1 MQQNYTDGFFNVG
14 PVNGFLPQHLPLKTL
29 PDTYAVLQDILDKM
43 PVQLNATD
51 FGYLHFPNKIEEA
64 VSVLPNYV
72 DAVNAETDVRILQAL
87 FRGYSF
93 LASAYTLESSFQHYR
108 ETGHYGKARNVLPIQ
123 IAQPFVAVADKMD
136 VYPWLDYHYAY
147 SLGNFKKKDDAAGL
161 EWTNLEMCVRF
172 SGQPDE
178 VGFIM
183 LHVDINQHSADL
195 VGSVMKALEAVAHG
209 ETEKVEAALD
219 WNMRTMVEMNN
230 RRREMWKA
238 SRWQHYNDFRVFIMG
253 VKGNEELF
261 GDGVTY
267 TGVWDEPKQFRGQTG
282 AQDDIIPMEDIFSG
296 VINYYPK
303 NELTKYLLD
312 LRTYRPKCIQQFF
325 IDLEKEVE
333 GIHQRGMLGYLQ
345 EQKSVMGLSR
355 LLGILE
361 QIYHFRNGHWQFVQ
375 KYIMANTPYAKATGG
390 TPITSWLPNQ
400 LKAVM
405 QQMQDVLDIIASLA
419 IEMDETT
426 SSIVTSNKTTLPQK
440 QKLLEE
446 QLVMVAGEQFSAEKV
461 FDLNEKFGL
470 KDQ

>member
-1 MQQNYTDGFFNVG
+1 MQQSYTDGFFNVG

-93 LASAYTLESSFQHYR
+93 LASAYTLEPSFQHYR
-108 ETGHYGKARNVLPIQ
+108 ETGNYGKARNVLPIQ

-426 SSIVTSNKTTLPQK
+426 SSIVTSNQTTLPQK

>member
-1 MQQNYTDGFFNVG
+1 M
-14 PVNGFLPQHLPLKTL
+14 
-29 PDTYAVLQDILDKM
+29 
-43 PVQLNATD
+43 
-51 FGYLHFPNKIEEA
+51 
-64 VSVLPNYV
+64 
-72 DAVNAETDVRILQAL
+72 
-87 FRGYSF
+87 
-93 LASAYTLESSFQHYR
+93 
-108 ETGHYGKARNVLPIQ
+108 
-123 IAQPFVAVADKMD
+123 
-136 VYPWLDYHYAY
+136 
-147 SLGNFKKKDDAAGL
+147 GNFKKKDDAAGL

-345 EQKSVMGLSR
+345 EQKSVVGLSR

-426 SSIVTSNKTTLPQK
+426 SSIVTSNQTTLPQK